1 MLSALDSISRLDE
14 GGSRMR
20 MIARLLIVIL
30 LLCSLSVHGQSKSE
44 NAPSVPPGGALILD
58 VSGTLE
64 VRGPGGDKVSA
75 KRDTALTEGT
85 MIETGREAKV
95 LLRLDDGSEVLLVS
109 RSSLLLKRAYQQS
122 GMSLFQLLFGMLR
135 AVVTKR
141 YTGTPSFQLGTPTA
155 IVAVRGTRFY
165 VEVNSHEVTEV
176 DVEQGTV
183 QVTSLKDPDD
193 FVLVKPGFSTR
204 VGPDMIPEVP
214 SPTDNIRPDL
224 REQQETEHQGAP
236 DPVESR
242 QPPPPQPS
250 QPNQQD
256 TSGPNGIK

>member
-1 MLSALDSISRLDE
+1 
-14 GGSRMR
+14 
-20 MIARLLIVIL
+20 
-30 LLCSLSVHGQSKSE
+30 
-44 NAPSVPPGGALILD
+44 
-58 VSGTLE
+58 
-64 VRGPGGDKVSA
+64 
-75 KRDTALTEGT
+75 
-85 MIETGREAKV
+85 
-95 LLRLDDGSEVLLVS
+95 
-109 RSSLLLKRAYQQS
+109 
-122 GMSLFQLLFGMLR
+122 MLR

-214 SPTDNIRPDL
+214 SPTDSIRPDL
-224 REQQETEHQGAP
+224 REQQETDHQGAP
-236 DPVESR
+236 DPMESR
-242 QPPPPQPS
+242 QPPPPEPS

-256 TSGPNGIK
+256 TSGPNGIR